1 MEEDALS
8 KPGRGR
14 RRRQGGGLAGKLIYD
29 VQRLCIVDAGGS
41 AYGNTLNEARRR
53 R

>member
-1 MEEDALS
+1 MEEDTLS
-8 KPGRGR
+8 KPGWG

-41 AYGNTLNEARRR
+41 AYGNTPNEARPIY
-53 R
+53 